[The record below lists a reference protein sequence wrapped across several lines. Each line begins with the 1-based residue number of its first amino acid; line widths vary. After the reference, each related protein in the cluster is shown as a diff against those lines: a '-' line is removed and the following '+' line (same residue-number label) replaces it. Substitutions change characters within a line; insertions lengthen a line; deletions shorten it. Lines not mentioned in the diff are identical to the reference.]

1 MIRPLR
7 EEDIPELLGMIG
19 RSVRRTKLVERTY
32 EDIQSRIGDFHV
44 MTIDDNVVGC
54 VALHEYPAESTAEVA
69 CLYVKQA
76 HEGRGYGMD
85 LVKHVEAEAIE
96 HPEDAVP
103 SEHFHGPLAHPDLAE
118 VEAFY
123 AAAFPGLELIYNDR
137 SPANSR
143 IANAVPPDRKELAT
157 TRREFTEMGVKYWV
171 QARHAGQDP
180 WLFLDLRAA
189 RRRVMA
195 EAPGKSL
202 LNVFAYTCGV
212 GIAAAKAGARHVVN
226 VDFAESS
233 LAVGKDNAKLNE
245 LPIRVR
251 FIKSDAFAALRQLS
265 GIGQPK
271 LVRGK
276 RMPPFPE
283 LEKHSFDL
291 VFLDPPRYA
300 KSAFGVVDLVH
311 DYPALFK
318 PALLSTA
325 EGGTLVCCNNVA
337 QVDRQAWADAL
348 ERSAKKAGRTI
359 REMEWITPEED
370 FPSPDGNP
378 PLKTLLLRV

>member
-1 MIRPLR
+1 MPDSQNLISALGQALEARR
-7 EEDIPELLGMIG
+7 ELIARL
-19 RSVRRTKLVERTY
+19 
-32 EDIQSRIGDFHV
+32 
-44 MTIDDNVVGC
+44 
-54 VALHEYPAESTAEVA
+54 TAEQTDAYRLFHGTV
-69 CLYVKQA
+69 
-76 HEGRGYGMD
+76 EGRPGLTVDRYGSLL
-85 LVKHVEAEAIE
+85 LVQ
-96 HPEDAVP
+96 
-103 SEHFHGPLAHPDLAE
+103 SFHGPLSAEELAAL
-118 VEAFY
+118 EAFY
-123 AAAFPGLELIYNDR
+123 ADALTGPDLIYNDR
-137 SPANSR
+137 SHANSR
-143 IANAVPPDRKELAT
+143 VSNPLPPEQLA
-157 TRREFTEMGVKYWV
+157 RGEALREFSELGVKYRI
-171 QARHAGQDP
+171 QARHSGQDP

-189 RRRVMA
+189 RRRIMA

-212 GIAAAKAGARHVVN
+212 GIAAAKAGAKHVVN
-226 VDFAESS
+226 VDFADTS

-251 FIKSDAFAALRQLS
+251 FVKSDAFAALRQLS

-271 LVRGK
+271 MVRGK

-311 DYPALFK
+311 DYAALFK
-318 PALLSTA
+318 PALLCTN

-337 QVDRQAWADAL
+337 QVDRDAWADQL
-348 ERSAKKAGRTI
+348 DRSARKAGRTI
-359 REMEWITPEED
+359 REMEWITPEAD
-370 FPSPDGNP
+370 FPSTDGNP